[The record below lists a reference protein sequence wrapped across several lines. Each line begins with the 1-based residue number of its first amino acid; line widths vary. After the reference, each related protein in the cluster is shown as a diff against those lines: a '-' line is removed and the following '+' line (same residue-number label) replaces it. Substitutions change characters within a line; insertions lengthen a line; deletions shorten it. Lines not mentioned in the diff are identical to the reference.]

1 MKYFPPMNEVKIT
14 IHDGSKITNP
24 PLPMSVRYERLLFL
38 AEMFPKT
45 HNLFETGQSPLQLG
59 TNLERIDKTPDTKGH
74 PVSKVKYR
82 RFRNKKPVMSEETD

>member
-45 HNLFETGQSPLQLG
+45 HNLFETG
-59 TNLERIDKTPDTKGH
+59 
-74 PVSKVKYR
+74 
-82 RFRNKKPVMSEETD
+82 